1 MFTQIN
7 PIAPLS
13 NAPLATNAN
22 IISMMNRQTLP
33 TSGEYRKVFVGKIPP
48 GLSDAF
54 VLKLL
59 EVTINCFYSFFFLF
73 NHLINSIGFNW

>member
-1 MFTQIN
+1 MMFPGMN
-7 PIAPLS
+7 PMGQLS

-22 IISMMNRQTLP
+22 IMGLMNRQNLP

-48 GLSDAF
+48 GLSDVF

-59 EVTINCFYSFFFLF
+59 EVTI
-73 NHLINSIGFNW
+73 

>member
-1 MFTQIN
+1 MMFPPMN

-13 NAPLATNAN
+13 SAPLATNAN
-22 IISMMNRQTLP
+22 IMGLMNRQSLP

-59 EVTINCFYSFFFLF
+59 EVTNF
-73 NHLINSIGFNW
+73 